1 MFSYPMTTPSC
12 ATCSTAAP
20 YLTKC
25 PMWEFVLLA
34 PAVDHGKV
42 KSAST
47 LYYIKMRN

>member
-1 MFSYPMTTPSC
+1 MVSYSMTTPSC
-12 ATCSTAAP
+12 ATFSTVVL

-42 KSAST
+42 RSGST
-47 LYYIKMRN
+47 LYYIEMGN